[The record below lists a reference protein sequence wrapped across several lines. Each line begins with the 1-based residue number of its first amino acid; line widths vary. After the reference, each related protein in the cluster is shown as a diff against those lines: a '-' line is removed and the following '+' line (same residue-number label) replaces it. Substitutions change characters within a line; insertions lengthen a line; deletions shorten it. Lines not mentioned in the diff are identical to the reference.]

1 MYSNTRLLT
10 LAGVMLLLGGCIF
23 AFIHRWLYAALMLA
37 MAFGLLAGALSIK
50 KQKGI
55 EPDEQS
61 KDDLLQ

>member
-1 MYSNTRLLT
+1 M
-10 LAGVMLLLGGCIF
+10 MLLVGCIM

-55 EPDEQS
+55 ESDEQS